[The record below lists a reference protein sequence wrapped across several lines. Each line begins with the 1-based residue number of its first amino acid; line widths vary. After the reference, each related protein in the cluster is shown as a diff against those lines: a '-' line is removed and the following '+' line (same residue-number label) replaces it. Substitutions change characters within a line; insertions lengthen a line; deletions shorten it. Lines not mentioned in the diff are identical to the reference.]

1 MNIFNVASPTD
12 IRVTAVKSFLQ
23 NVYSVLWFVENVC
36 REFVFFWYFQQKQI
50 YLHVFNVIQRSD
62 YMLLNLKIECMNGW
76 NSFSDRAHLH
86 CIQILCVGL
95 FQEWFLFKYIVLS
108 SVNCKQN
115 CFLSSQRNKHVF
127 CPLTCVP
134 NWSILQL
141 CWLKIFYLRI
151 HNQNFKILYAGTMPN
166 RMLNISFAFNSAC
179 ANSK

>member
-12 IRVTAVKSFLQ
+12 IRAAAVKSFLQ

-95 FQEWFLFKYIVLS
+95 FQEWVFVQIHGFVFCKLQTELFFLFAK
-108 SVNCKQN
+108 KQT
-115 CFLSSQRNKHVF
+115 CFLSTYVCTKLIHSTALLTQNILSEDSQQKFQNTLRWNQAESHVEYF
-127 CPLTCVP
+127 ICMQFSMCK
-134 NWSILQL
+134 Q
-141 CWLKIFYLRI
+141 
-151 HNQNFKILYAGTMPN
+151 
-166 RMLNISFAFNSAC
+166 
-179 ANSK
+179 